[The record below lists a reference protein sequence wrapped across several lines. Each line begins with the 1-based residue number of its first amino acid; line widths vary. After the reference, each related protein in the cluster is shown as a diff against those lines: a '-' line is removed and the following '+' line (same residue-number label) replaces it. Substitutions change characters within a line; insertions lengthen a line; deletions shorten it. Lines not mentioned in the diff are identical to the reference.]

1 VASASRNAAQEVA
14 LCCVDNG
21 AGALYRISLRGDSL
35 QIVREQALGFRA
47 ERDGQPRDCKLKAE
61 PLDEAQEHRRCIFR
75 GH

>member
-21 AGALYRISLRGDSL
+21 AGALYRMSLRGDSL

-47 ERDGQPRDCKLKAE
+47 ERDGQPRD
-61 PLDEAQEHRRCIFR
+61 
-75 GH
+75 